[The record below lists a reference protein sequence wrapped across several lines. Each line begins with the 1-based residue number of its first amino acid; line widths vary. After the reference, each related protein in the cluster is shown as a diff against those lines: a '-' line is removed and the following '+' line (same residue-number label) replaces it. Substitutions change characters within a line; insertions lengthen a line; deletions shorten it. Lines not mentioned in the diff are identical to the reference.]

1 MSRIAAI
8 LLMSAMTILARIV
21 PAIPHPHI
29 LAEARLEIIVDEA
42 GGVARLKHLWRFDEF
57 FSSTV
62 ILEFSTGGDF
72 ELNDEELLAVS
83 KTIHASLADFNYFQ
97 TILSDAQEV
106 MMKPPDQL
114 QAYFDD
120 SQLVVAFET
129 EPRDPLMLSGSVT
142 FGIYDPTLF
151 TAIEFREDEHIAVSR
166 VPAGC
171 EQVIVRPD
179 PYEVIAENRDS
190 LTEDFFNDPTD
201 YAAITATRLEVGC
214 PPKVQ

>member
-8 LLMSAMTILARIV
+8 LLISAMTFLARIV
-21 PAIPHPHI
+21 PAVPHPHI

-42 GGVARLKHLWRFDEF
+42 GGVASLKHLWRFDEF

-72 ELNDEELLAVS
+72 ELNDEDLLNVS
-83 KTIHASLADFNYFQ
+83 RTIHASLAHFNYFQ

-106 MMKPPDQL
+106 AMNPPDEL

-120 SQLVVAFET
+120 SQLVVVFET
-129 EPRDPLMLSGSVT
+129 APRDPLPLSGSVT

-151 TAIEFREDEHIAVSR
+151 TAIEFQEDEHISVSR

-179 PYEVIAENRDS
+179 PYEVIAENQDS
-190 LTEDFFNDPTD
+190 LTDDFYNDPTD
-201 YAAITATRLEVGC
+201 YAAITATRLEVDC
-214 PPKVQ
+214 LKKAE

>member
-1 MSRIAAI
+1 MSRIAVV
-8 LLMSAMTILARIV
+8 LLISAVTILGRIV

-29 LAEARLEIIVDEA
+29 LAEARLEIMVDEA
-42 GGVARLKHLWRFDEF
+42 GGVTKLKHLWRFDEF

-72 ELNDEELLAVS
+72 ELKDEELLAVS
-83 KTIHASLADFNYFQ
+83 RTIHASLADFNYFQ

-106 MMKPPDQL
+106 AMTPPDEL
-114 QAYFDD
+114 HAYFDD

-129 EPRDPLMLSGSVT
+129 VPRDPLALTGRVS

-151 TAIEFREDEHIAVSR
+151 TAIEFQEDDHISVTR
-166 VPAGC
+166 VPTGC

-190 LTEDFFNDPTD
+190 LTDDFFNDSTD
-201 YAAITATRLEVGC
+201 YAAITATRLEVDC
-214 PPKVQ
+214 LPKAR